1 MTKALDVADIDE
13 PRLPRHPGV
22 GLARPH
28 AQDLAELRRLA
39 HDPGPAAFALPES
52 STAGGAGAS
61 AWDEMRS
68 VSRVLAKQ
76 DDEAPLRRNGGLCR
90 LRVLMDECG

>member
-1 MTKALDVADIDE
+1 MDEDAWETLLDQRRALARAQGALSGAERRFPTWPIDRRRWSGPE
-13 PRLPRHPGV
+13 AAGLLPNAAAKFGV
-22 GLARPH
+22 G
-28 AQDLAELRRLA
+28 
-39 HDPGPAAFALPES
+39 
-52 STAGGAGAS
+52 AS
-61 AWDEMRS
+61 S